1 MSYEQILTDIKNK
14 SFKPLYLLHGEESY
28 FIDEISNALETS
40 VLNETEREFDQM
52 VFYGRDASPNEIINA
67 IRRAPMIGRY
77 MVVVVRE
84 AQDMKKIE
92 ELELYFNKPS
102 PYGILVIAHK
112 HKKADSRR
120 SWVKTIQKAGVVF
133 ESKRLYDNQVPDW
146 IRNYIKNKGYSI
158 TPQACMLL
166 AESIGSDLQRVTNEI
181 GKLLIN
187 LSQGAQIDEN
197 LIEQNIGISKDFN
210 VFELNKAIGTKNH
223 VKANQIVNYFAAN
236 PGDNPIVLT
245 IGAINQHF
253 TRILLTHSNLA
264 EKKGPQALTSE
275 LGIPFTFTKEY
286 YDAAGLY
293 PLNKVKEIF
302 ALLREY
308 DLKSKGLGNESITHG
323 DLVRELVFKIMH
335 NLPQN

>member
-146 IRNYIKNKGYSI
+146 IRNYIKNK
-158 TPQACMLL
+158 T
-166 AESIGSDLQRVTNEI
+166 
-181 GKLLIN
+181 
-187 LSQGAQIDEN
+187 
-197 LIEQNIGISKDFN
+197 
-210 VFELNKAIGTKNH
+210 
-223 VKANQIVNYFAAN
+223 
-236 PGDNPIVLT
+236 
-245 IGAINQHF
+245 
-253 TRILLTHSNLA
+253 
-264 EKKGPQALTSE
+264 
-275 LGIPFTFTKEY
+275 
-286 YDAAGLY
+286 
-293 PLNKVKEIF
+293 
-302 ALLREY
+302 
-308 DLKSKGLGNESITHG
+308 
-323 DLVRELVFKIMH
+323 
-335 NLPQN
+335 

>member
-1 MSYEQILTDIKNK
+1 MSYEQILTDINNR
-14 SFKPLYLLHGEESY
+14 SFKPLYLLHGEEAY
-28 FIDEISNALETS
+28 FIDEIANALENTI
-40 VLNETEREFDQM
+40 LTDTEKEFDQ
-52 VFYGRDASPNEIINA
+52 VIFYGRDASANEVINA

-77 MVVVVRE
+77 MVVIIRE

-92 ELELYFNKPS
+92 ELELYINKPS
-102 PYGILVIAHK
+102 AYGILIMAHK

-120 SWVKTIQKAGVVF
+120 SWVKAISKAGVVF
-133 ESKRLYDNQVPDW
+133 ESKRLYDNQIPEW
-146 IRNYIKNKGYSI
+146 IRNYLKNRGYSI

-187 LSQGAQIDEN
+187 LKEGAQIDEN

-210 VFELNKAIGTKNH
+210 VFELNKAISTKNPI
-223 VKANQIVNYFAAN
+223 KANQIVNYFAAN

-245 IGAINQHF
+245 IGALNQHF
-253 TRILLTHSNLA
+253 TRILLTHANLA
-264 EKKGPQALTSE
+264 EKKGAQALTTD
-275 LGIPFTFTKEY
+275 LGIPYAFTKEY

-293 PLNKVKEIF
+293 PLHKVKEVF
-302 ALLREY
+302 SLLREY
-308 DLKSKGLGNESITHG
+308 DLKSKGLGNESVVAG

-335 NLPQN
+335 DLPRN